1 MTKKFW
7 NGKEVNEKNLV
18 DIIKECSE
26 NNWKNSDLFIET
38 EIACE
43 ILAFEDYKGRN
54 EDIEYILEKLEDGAT
69 LFHVEDIICT
79 GQWYFDELMRMKKLL
94 KKAEASIDKE
104 LEENIF
110 IEDTAIIG
118 WESRYL
124 DNLALKLATKE
135 ILGDDIY
142 EKDDKFRLYDE
153 KEDEILELTDIL
165 LEKIEE
171 KIMTK
176 YNCYEDSIYL
186 KVYYKIDK
194 KFNTREECLDFFEI
208 DY

>member
-1 MTKKFW
+1 M
-7 NGKEVNEKNLV
+7 
-18 DIIKECSE
+18 D
-26 NNWKNSDLFIET
+26 
-38 EIACE
+38 
-43 ILAFEDYKGRN
+43 
-54 EDIEYILEKLEDGAT
+54 
-69 LFHVEDIICT
+69 
-79 GQWYFDELMRMKKLL
+79 RMNKLL
-94 KKAEASIDKE
+94 KKAEKCIEDFI
-104 LEENIF
+104 EEYTF

-142 EKDDKFRLYDE
+142 ERDEFFRFYDE
-153 KEDEILELTDIL
+153 KEDEILELTDFL
-165 LEKIEE
+165 LEEIEE
-171 KIMTK
+171 KIMSK

-194 KFNTREECLDFFEI
+194 KFETRDECLDFFEI

>member
-1 MTKKFW
+1 MTKELRKLLETVVM
-7 NGKEVNEKNLV
+7 G
-18 DIIKECSE
+18 
-26 NNWKNSDLFIET
+26 NNDLMQET
-38 EIACE
+38 IDAAKI
-43 ILAFEDYKGRN
+43 ILAGGYEGHEDDVECIEGVETGFE
-54 EDIEYILEKLEDGAT
+54 LEKLLSQGN
-69 LFHVEDIICT
+69 
-79 GQWYFDELMRMKKLL
+79 WYWQNELRMKKLL
-94 KKAEASIDKE
+94 EKAETCIEKE

-142 EKDDKFRLYDE
+142 ERDEFYRFYDE
-153 KEDEILELTDIL
+153 KEDEILELTDFL
-165 LEKIEE
+165 LEQIEE
-171 KIMTK
+171 KIMCK

-186 KVYYKIDK
+186 RVYYKIDK
-194 KFNTREECLDFFEI
+194 KFNTRKECLDFFEI

>member
-1 MTKKFW
+1 MTKELRELLQVVTEGNHDLW
-7 NGKEVNEKNLV
+7 KETIDAAK
-18 DIIKECSE
+18 I
-26 NNWKNSDLFIET
+26 
-38 EIACE
+38 
-43 ILAFEDYKGRN
+43 ILAGGYEGHEDDVECIECVETGFE
-54 EDIEYILEKLEDGAT
+54 LEKLLSQGN
-69 LFHVEDIICT
+69 
-79 GQWYFDELMRMKKLL
+79 WYWQDELRMRKLL
-94 KKAEASIDKE
+94 KKAEALIDKE

-165 LEKIEE
+165 LEQIEE
-171 KIMTK
+171 KIMCK

-186 KVYYKIDK
+186 RVYYKIDK
-194 KFNTREECLDFFEI
+194 KFETREECLNFFEI